1 MKAKRAGNESRG
13 IMKGELF
20 YIMRD
25 GHLHPVLWIGEQVV
39 VGELAEVLAAYMSR
53 EQVVF

>member
-1 MKAKRAGNESRG
+1 MKA
-13 IMKGELF
+13 ELI
-20 YIMRD
+20 YIIRD

-53 EQVVF
+53 EKVVF